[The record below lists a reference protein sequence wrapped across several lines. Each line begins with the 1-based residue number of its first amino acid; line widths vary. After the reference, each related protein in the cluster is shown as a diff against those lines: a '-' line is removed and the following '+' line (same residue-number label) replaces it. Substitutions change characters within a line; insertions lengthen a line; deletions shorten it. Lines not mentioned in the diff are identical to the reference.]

1 MSVCPT
7 YTISHWLLAIPTS
20 DLSGY
25 SSKSISSITIICIY
39 IYVYIYVYVYIYIHH
54 HSSLFS
60 FPCFLTA
67 FLPISSVL
75 FATRYARAAASCA
88 CTKERH
94 ALKQFLGSWV
104 NVMVLVR
111 VHMEVSYCG
120 WKKSCITKR
129 MVETL

>member
-1 MSVCPT
+1 M
-7 YTISHWLLAIPTS
+7 
-20 DLSGY
+20 
-25 SSKSISSITIICIY
+25 Y
-39 IYVYIYVYVYIYIHH
+39 IYVYIYIIYTHH

-104 NVMVLVR
+104 NFMVLVR